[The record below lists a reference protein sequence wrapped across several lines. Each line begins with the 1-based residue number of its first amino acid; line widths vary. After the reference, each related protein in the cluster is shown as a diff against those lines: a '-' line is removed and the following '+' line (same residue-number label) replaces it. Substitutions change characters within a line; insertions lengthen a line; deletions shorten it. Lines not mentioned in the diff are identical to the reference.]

1 MSRMKVIAIEDTDA
15 WPVEAV
21 LADLDDPEGPLLRWR
36 QGPREDATEL
46 DVRELLGDGSWRFVD
61 LDLPPNWEEGYVA
74 SWRGKVGFVHGTP
87 LPVPPLPRWML
98 TIPNP
103 DRTKRRVR
111 IASRVCAV
119 FGLLG
124 LTAGTL
130 LIIAGAP
137 GGWFNTLWSVA
148 LLWQAWALAGHGR
161 ESMRFVA
168 IRLIPLLFFLIALL
182 VTGAA
187 AIRTLA
193 QDTNIGLGLAFCCA
207 ALLDLFIVTFMTR
220 LAIHDWPRI

>member
-1 MSRMKVIAIEDTDA
+1 MKVIAVEDTDT

-36 QGPREDATEL
+36 QGPRADATTL

-61 LDLPPNWEEGYVA
+61 LDLPTNWEEGYVA
-74 SWRGKVGFVHGTP
+74 SWRGKVGFVRGTP
-87 LPVPPLPRWML
+87 QPVPPLPRWML

-111 IASRVCAV
+111 FASRVCAV
-119 FGLLG
+119 IGLFGL
-124 LTAGTL
+124 TVGTL

-161 ESMRFVA
+161 ESVRFVA
-168 IRLIPLLFFLIALL
+168 IRLIPLLFFVIALL

-193 QDTNIGLGLAFCCA
+193 QDTNIGRGVAFGGA
-207 ALLDLFIVTFMTR
+207 ALLDLFLVTFMTR